1 MFTACD
7 FRPGGGGG
15 EGNQEMLGNIVLNPD
30 SGFEGTLK
38 IAAPDVASH
47 RNALNAFIGSFQK
60 KYPKIKVEPTY
71 LDLNGYKASIGRVAA
86 ASMKDP
92 ANMYD
97 IFWLDQNYI
106 NEWIDLDI
114 LSPLESLM
122 RRI

>member
-1 MFTACD
+1 M
-7 FRPGGGGG
+7 
-15 EGNQEMLGNIVLNPD
+15 
-30 SGFEGTLK
+30 
-38 IAAPDVASH
+38 
-47 RNALNAFIGSFQK
+47 
-60 KYPKIKVEPTY
+60 EPTY

-92 ANMYD
+92 SNMYD

-122 RRI
+122 DADESIDAEDLNAQMLKFLL